1 MSAVKIFPFP
11 KIFLFAVS
19 LWCVLTGTRLTVLGQ
34 ELSGSSGE
42 VVKALG
48 RLRQINAGVLSV
60 GYAES
65 GPSDGPAVIL
75 LHGWPYDIHSFSA
88 VAPILARKGFRVIIP
103 YLRGFGS
110 TVFLSDRTFRNGQQS
125 ALAVD
130 VIELMNALHIRKA
143 VIGGFDWGARTAD
156 IVAALWP
163 ERCIALVSVSGY
175 LIGSQETGRKPLLP
189 GAEQAWWYQF
199 YFATERGKAG
209 YGANREAMAKLIWQN
224 ASPRWKFSD
233 SSFSLSARSF
243 ENKDHVSIVIHNYR
257 WRIGAA
263 KGERRYAGL
272 EKRLKDFPAI
282 SVPAITIEGDNN
294 AAPHPDPEIYAKK
307 FTGKYMHRTVL
318 GGIGHNL
325 PSEAPEAF
333 AQAVSDA
340 YMMAQ

>member
-1 MSAVKIFPFP
+1 MIIQSQKISLLAV
-11 KIFLFAVS
+11 LLYCLS
-19 LWCVLTGTRLTVLGQ
+19 TGLALPAKGQ
-34 ELSGSSGE
+34 ELSGSSKE
-42 VVKALG
+42 TVEALG
-48 RLRQINAGVLSV
+48 RIRHINAGVLNV

-65 GPSDGPAVIL
+65 GPAEGPAVIL
-75 LHGWPYDIHSFSA
+75 LHGWPYDIHSFSS
-88 VAPILARKGFRVIIP
+88 VAPILARKGFRVIVP

-110 TVFLSDRTFRNGQQS
+110 TVFLSARTFRNGQQS

-130 VIELMNALHIRKA
+130 VIELMDALQIRKA

-175 LIGSQETGRKPLLP
+175 LIGSPEAGKKPLLP
-189 GAEQAWWYQF
+189 EAEQAWWYQF
-199 YFATERGKAG
+199 YFATKRGETG
-209 YGANREAMAKLIWQN
+209 YRTNRIAMAKLIWQN
-224 ASPRWKFSD
+224 ASPHWKFSD
-233 SSFSLSARSF
+233 STFNLSARSF
-243 ENKDHVSIVIHNYR
+243 ENKDHVDIVIHNYR

-263 KGERRYAGL
+263 KGESRYAGL
-272 EKRLKDFPAI
+272 EKRLKNFPVI
-282 SVPAITIEGDNN
+282 SVPAISIEGDDNG
-294 AAPHPDPEIYAKK
+294 APHPDPKSYARM
-307 FTGKYMHRTVL
+307 FTGRYMHRTVL